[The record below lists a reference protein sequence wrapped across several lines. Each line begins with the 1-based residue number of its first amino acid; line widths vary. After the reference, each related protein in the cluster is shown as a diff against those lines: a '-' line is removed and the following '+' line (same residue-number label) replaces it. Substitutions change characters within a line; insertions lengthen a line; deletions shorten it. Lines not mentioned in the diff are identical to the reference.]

1 MLTLRDY
8 QQKGVDSIRESFRSG
23 KKSPLHV
30 VPTGGG
36 KTVIFS
42 YITGTTAAKGKR
54 VLILV
59 HRIELLRQTSAKLYE
74 SGVEHGLINAK
85 FTPNSFANVQVAS
98 VQTLVR
104 RVDKSRLDYDLI
116 IIDEAHHAVA
126 STWKKIL
133 IKIAEKNPKVLT
145 LGVTATPIRS
155 DGTGLIDMFDDL
167 ILGPSIKQL
176 TERGFLVP
184 SVVYAPTEKL
194 DFSKVKITNGD
205 YDQYEIENLVDN
217 SVITGSAVEYYKKI
231 CPGVPTIVFCVSVKH
246 AEHVALEF
254 RNAGFRASSVDGSMD
269 DAVRKRIIAGL
280 SNGNVQVMTS
290 CDLVSEGTD
299 IPAVV
304 CGILLRPTQS
314 TGLFLQQ
321 VGRTLRPAPGKT
333 KAYILDHVANVLN
346 HGMPDEDRVWSLEGE
361 EQRAKKKKK
370 DDEPNVR
377 VKQCPA
383 CFAMHG
389 PATKCPLC
397 GHIYEFESIEPT
409 VQDGEL
415 RQITEEDSALLKRAR
430 NKEVGQARTFDE
442 LVAIATARG
451 YKPGWAKHMWES
463 RQKKGARIHSNA
475 PPPPQEEPAGYYKSN
490 VNY

>member
-8 QQKGVDSIRESFRSG
+8 QQSGVDSIRESFRSG
-23 KKSPLHV
+23 KKAPLYV
-30 VPTGGG
+30 CPTGGG

-42 YITGTTAAKGKR
+42 YIAITTAAKAKR

-74 SGVEHGLINAK
+74 AGVEHGLINAK
-85 FTPNSFANVQVAS
+85 FTPNMFASVQVAS

-104 RVDKSRLDYDLI
+104 RIDKVRTDYDLI

-133 IKIAEKNPKVLT
+133 NKIKENSPKCLT

-184 SVVYAPTEKL
+184 SVVYAPTEKI

-205 YDQYEIENLVDN
+205 YDQYELENLVDN

-231 CPGVPTIVFCVSVKH
+231 CPGVPAIVFCVSVKH
-246 AEHVALEF
+246 AEHVAEEF
-254 RNAGFRASSVDGSMD
+254 RAAGFRSQSVDGSMD
-269 DAVRKRIIAGL
+269 DAVRKKLIAGL
-280 SNGNVQVMTS
+280 SNGMIQVLTS

-299 IPAVV
+299 IPAVR

-321 VGRTLRPAPGKT
+321 IGRTLRLAPGKT
-333 KAYILDHVANVLN
+333 MAWILDHVANVLN
-346 HGMPDEDRVWSLEGE
+346 HGMPDEEREWSLEGE
-361 EQRAKKKKK
+361 DQRAKKKKK
-370 DDEPNVR
+370 DAEPNVR

-397 GHIYEFESIEPT
+397 GHIYEVESEEPSIKE
-409 VQDGEL
+409 GEL

-430 NKEVGQARTFDE
+430 NKEVGRAKTFDD
-442 LVAIATARG
+442 LVAIGTARG
-451 YKPGWAKHMWES
+451 YKPGWAKHIWES
-463 RQKKGARIHSNA
+463 RQKKGPVINKNA
-475 PPPPQEEPAGYYKSN
+475 PPPHTEEPAGYYRSN
-490 VNY
+490 VNF